1 MRGKFST
8 ATTVTIRG
16 ISRFTCFES
25 LQANNKHKGSLVNL
39 KSLCC
44 LNMIFALRTIPL
56 VVFIKLFW
64 LREFFQ
70 AVTKSNGATSFFRL
84 LATFL
89 DILIKRFSSL
99 EMLKVFRG
107 HLQIPDNLKDQI
119 VLTSLISVKV
129 RVETD
134 IRVNTYL
141 SHEIVVSGRF
151 SKWHGAAVA
160 FAIATEMTSFHIA
173 CHVLDSQRVNCLLN

>member
-1 MRGKFST
+1 
-8 ATTVTIRG
+8 
-16 ISRFTCFES
+16 
-25 LQANNKHKGSLVNL
+25 
-39 KSLCC
+39 
-44 LNMIFALRTIPL
+44 MIFALRTIPL

-70 AVTKSNGATSFFRL
+70 AVAKSNSATNFFRL

-134 IRVNTYL
+134 IRVNAYL
-141 SHEIVVSGRF
+141 SHEIVVMTGCFGR
-151 SKWHGAAVA
+151 
-160 FAIATEMTSFHIA
+160 
-173 CHVLDSQRVNCLLN
+173 